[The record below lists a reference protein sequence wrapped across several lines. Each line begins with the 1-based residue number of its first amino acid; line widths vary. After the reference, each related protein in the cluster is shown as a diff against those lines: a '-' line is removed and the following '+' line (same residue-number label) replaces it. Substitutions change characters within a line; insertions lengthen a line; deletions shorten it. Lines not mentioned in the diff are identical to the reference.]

1 MSYFRIPLDFITAM
15 IASIAVG
22 LGVDNSIHYLIRF
35 ARTRHTLP
43 LAERIRGALI
53 NSGIPIF
60 FTSFT
65 LIAGFCVLLFSSF
78 KPILYFGLLI
88 SVTMI
93 GCFIGVIFVLP
104 ASLHFFKPKT
114 IIERRIE

>member
-1 MSYFRIPLDFITAM
+1 M
-15 IASIAVG
+15 
-22 LGVDNSIHYLIRF
+22 IRF
-35 ARTRHTLP
+35 ARTRHDLP
-43 LAERIRGALI
+43 LTERIKGALV

-93 GCFIGVIFVLP
+93 GCLIGVIFVLP
-104 ASLHFFKPKT
+104 AMIYWIKPKR
-114 IIERRIE
+114 IIRGRME